1 MTKRFLLIVGA
12 LAVLL
17 ALPTLAGAAVAFT
30 KLVKNQPA
38 NSTIYIQTHEQGKP
52 ANSYALGVKGSQPT
66 ISPDGKI
73 VAFIYTNKSGIGTLR
88 FHTTEHN
95 NFAPNAGT
103 VTTVQCGD
111 PTWAPNSSAVACA
124 SGGVVIVTPTGTSTV
139 LAKTTSGDGLGL
151 GNVTWSPDS
160 SKVAWVASIQPANPK
175 QPSTM
180 KLRAIN
186 ADGTGAVIRLGVG
199 TNPVWGPKR
208 IAYAFLDGCCT
219 NSSTNTW
226 TVNPATNNSS
236 TATQLTH
243 FKGMIGSGPSPL
255 MWTPNGKII
264 LGEIDMEDQAPTP
277 VSINAATGKITN
289 LGPTGNELTGGSPIA
304 ASSDSS
310 SALVLFA
317 SNEMMGVKPTG
328 TVRTVSLS
336 TGKSTLFMNNVS
348 YMSASADW
356 KP

>member
-38 NSTIYIQTHEQGKP
+38 NSTIYVYTHEQGQP
-52 ANSYALGVKGSQPT
+52 ATTVALNVKGAQPT
-66 ISPDGKI
+66 ISPNGKI
-73 VAFIYTNKSGIGTLR
+73 VAYNYTDSSHNSTLH
-88 FHTTEHN
+88 F
-95 NFAPNAGT
+95 
-103 VTTVQCGD
+103 VTIATNVDVATKASCVY
-111 PTWAPNSSAVACA
+111 PIWAPNSSAVACA
-124 SGGVVIVTPTGTSTV
+124 GGSIEIVTPTGTSTF
-139 LAKTTSGDGLGL
+139 LAKTTSGDGIG
-151 GNVTWSPDS
+151 VTWSPDS
-160 SKVAWVASIQPANPK
+160 SKVAWVANIQPANPK
-175 QPSTM
+175 KPSTM
-180 KLRAIN
+180 KLRAVN
-186 ADGTGAVIRLGVG
+186 ADGTGAVIKLGVG
-199 TNPVWGPKR
+199 VNPVWGPKR
-208 IAYAFLDGCCT
+208 IAYAVTDGCCT

-264 LGEIDMEDQAPTP
+264 LGVIGVEDQAPTP

-317 SNEMMGVKPTG
+317 SNVMMGIKPTG

>member
-17 ALPTLAGAAVAFT
+17 ALPTLAGATIAFT
-30 KLVKNQPA
+30 KLVKNLPA
-38 NSTIYIQTHEQGKP
+38 NSTIYVYTHDEGHP
-52 ANSYALGVKGSQPT
+52 ATTVALNVKGAQPT
-66 ISPDGKI
+66 ISPNGKI
-73 VAFIYTNKSGIGTLR
+73 VAYNYTDSSHNSTLH
-88 FHTTEHN
+88 F
-95 NFAPNAGT
+95 
-103 VTTVQCGD
+103 VTIATNVDVATNVSCGY
-111 PTWAPNSSAVACA
+111 PIWAPNSSAVACA
-124 SGGVVIVTPTGTSTV
+124 GFPIEIVTPTGTSTF
-139 LAKTTSGDGLGL
+139 LAKTASSDGIS
-151 GNVTWSPDS
+151 VAWSPDS
-160 SKVAWVASIQPANPK
+160 SKVAWVANIQSANPK
-175 QPSTM
+175 QPSKM
-180 KLRAIN
+180 KLRAVN
-186 ADGTGAVIRLGVG
+186 VDGTGAVIKLGSGV
-199 TNPVWGPKR
+199 NPVWGPKQ
-208 IAYAFLDGCCT
+208 IAYAVTAGWGN

-226 TVNPATNNSS
+226 TVNPDTNNSS
-236 TATQLTH
+236 TATQVTH

-277 VSINAATGKITN
+277 VSINAATGKITK
-289 LGPTGNELTGGSPIA
+289 LGPSGNELTGGSPIA

-317 SNEMMGVKPTG
+317 SNVMMGIKPTG

-356 KP
+356 RP

>member
-17 ALPTLAGAAVAFT
+17 ALPTLAGAAIAFT

-38 NSTIYIQTHEQGKP
+38 NSTIYVYTHDEGHP
-52 ANSYALGVKGSQPT
+52 ATTVALNVKGGQPT

-73 VAFIYTNKSGIGTLR
+73 VAYYVNNNGGVLHFVTIATNAVVA
-88 FHTTEHN
+88 TT
-95 NFAPNAGT
+95 NF
-103 VTTVQCGD
+103 CG
-111 PTWAPNSSAVACA
+111 PQPPVWAPDSSAVACTLPAIEGSPSIA
-124 SGGVVIVTPTGTSTV
+124 SVTTTGVTTP
-139 LAKTTSGDGLGL
+139 LAKWLPGVGLGL
-151 GNVTWSPDS
+151 GAPTWSPDS
-160 SKVAWVASIQPANPK
+160 SMIAWVSGAGG
-175 QPSTM
+175 
-180 KLRAIN
+180 KLRLRAMK
-186 ADGTGAVIRLGVG
+186 ADGTGSLIKLGSFSQSQNLD
-199 TNPVWGPKR
+199 NPLWGPKR
-208 IAYAFLDGCCT
+208 IAYTLMSGSGT
-219 NSSTNTW
+219 NSSTNIW
-226 TVNPATNNSS
+226 TIKPGTNNNS
-236 TATQLTH
+236 TATQLTRY
-243 FKGMIGSGPSPL
+243 KGMIGSGPSPL

-277 VSINAATGKITN
+277 VSINAATGKITK
-289 LGPTGNELTGGSPIA
+289 LGPSGNELTGGSPIA

-317 SNEMMGVKPTG
+317 SNVMMGIKPTG

-356 KP
+356 RP